1 MKTKQLQTLWW
12 DWLSTSERL
21 LRSLHEQT
29 AALTLRDVS
38 RVERLQPELE
48 QLMTRMKD
56 LDDQAAANAKD
67 LAANMETE
75 PSLRGLVNV
84 LDKTEGQQVQA
95 IANRVTVAARHVQ
108 EVMNKNQRL
117 IENELSY
124 VNGSLALIAKA
135 VTEKQGLFTTTS
147 TSAAVLMDQV
157 A

>member
-1 MKTKQLQTLWW
+1 MMTKQLQTLWW

-29 AALTLRDVS
+29 AALTLRDVG

-48 QLMTRMKD
+48 QLMTRMKE

-84 LDKTEGQQVQA
+84 LEKTEGQQVQA

-108 EVMNKNQRL
+108 EVMSKNQRL